1 MAELQSSPGA
11 ISIAGAPAAGAPGA
25 EAMLVSWLAADV
37 LLVLAELEGEP
48 EVSFIADG
56 EPVEAVVRRLN
67 PSSEE
72 SVGPSGAVLTVWV
85 SRPLSSEALELKVRS
100 GKDEISVGPTVASAL
115 GVDLRT
121 AIREGLAGQGSKE
134 RAETLAF
141 LTAAAVEHDGTLDP
155 LGLSKSLFA
164 LREAL
169 RDPYPRVEL
178 HPDQPQALH
187 VGAVARID
195 ERIFFA
201 RGWMRDDQAPI
212 ARLDAVSPEGSRVP
226 LLDRAF
232 SVPRPDLDEM
242 FRNAPEPVPKPGFV
256 CFFDLPAPSRLAE
269 GWVFELENTAGVG
282 VEADSPP
289 VVTEPLAVRDTVLG
303 ELARERRFDT
313 PLMDQL
319 APPVVRLQ
327 ERLAGRVGI
336 AEIEEF
342 GAIPE
347 APEASVVVPL
357 YQRVDLLEHQLAQFA
372 NDPQLTVAAELI
384 FVLDSPELGEE
395 LLSKAGELFEVY
407 RVPFKLVILSHNG
420 GFAVAS
426 NQGASIARGKML
438 LLMNSDV
445 IPSGPGWLE
454 QLVAAYESL
463 PEAGAVAPKLLYDDE
478 SIQHA
483 GMEFRPHPVM
493 GGRHLAHAFK
503 GLHRDFPDANSRRA
517 APALS
522 GACLLTELELY
533 RELDGLSTDYV
544 KGGYEDADLCMR
556 IHERGLETWYVP
568 EVELY
573 HLEGRSYVP
582 SQTDMS
588 NRFNAWLFN
597 QRWGERVDSMGEGQ

>member
-1 MAELQSSPGA
+1 
-11 ISIAGAPAAGAPGA
+11 
-25 EAMLVSWLAADV
+25 
-37 LLVLAELEGEP
+37 
-48 EVSFIADG
+48 
-56 EPVEAVVRRLN
+56 
-67 PSSEE
+67 
-72 SVGPSGAVLTVWV
+72 
-85 SRPLSSEALELKVRS
+85 
-100 GKDEISVGPTVASAL
+100 
-115 GVDLRT
+115 
-121 AIREGLAGQGSKE
+121 
-134 RAETLAF
+134 
-141 LTAAAVEHDGTLDP
+141 
-155 LGLSKSLFA
+155 
-164 LREAL
+164 
-169 RDPYPRVEL
+169 
-178 HPDQPQALH
+178 
-187 VGAVARID
+187 
-195 ERIFFA
+195 
-201 RGWMRDDQAPI
+201 
-212 ARLDAVSPEGSRVP
+212 
-226 LLDRAF
+226 
-232 SVPRPDLDEM
+232 
-242 FRNAPEPVPKPGFV
+242 
-256 CFFDLPAPSRLAE
+256 
-269 GWVFELENTAGVG
+269 VG

-319 APPVVRLQ
+319 APPVIRLQ

-336 AEIEEF
+336 AETEEF

-372 NDPQLTVAAELI
+372 NDPQLTTAAELI

-454 QLVAAYESL
+454 GLVAAYESL

-483 GMEFRPHPVM
+483 GMEFRPRSVM
-493 GGRHLAHAFK
+493 GGRRLAHAFK
-503 GLHRDFPDANSRRA
+503 GLHRDFPDANLRRA

-556 IHERGLETWYVP
+556 IHERGLETWYLP

-582 SQTDMS
+582 SESDMS

-597 QRWGERVDSMGEGQ
+597 QRWSEQVDSMGEG